1 MYVCRYEWLPMMRA
15 EAAPAAQPIIRNE
28 TLAVDLV
35 CAWVRWFLG
44 ATSLCALKL
53 LVFEALSY

>member
-15 EAAPAAQPIIRNE
+15 EAAPASQPIIRNE

-44 ATSLCALKL
+44 TL
-53 LVFEALSY
+53 EA

>member
-15 EAAPAAQPIIRNE
+15 EAAPASQPIIRNE

-44 ATSLCALKL
+44 ANTLTPNTLEAQG
-53 LVFEALSY
+53 LVP